1 MHKRHIKLYSCI
13 DIGCMEKIPQSI
25 QQRIISLFAN
35 KNDCKIVF
43 VTNEDIK
50 SVKTQFFFK
59 SKLKEKPK
67 VDGFI
72 FFTLEQFCYS
82 GLNLSLIKSIFKLKY
97 DLYFAKEELIFKH
110 NDKNLKNIIQQIKI
124 FSNIRNRSKN

>member
-25 QQRIISLFAN
+25 QQRIINLFAE
-35 KNDCKIVF
+35 KNGCKIVF

-82 GLNLSLIKSIFKLKY
+82 ELNLSLIKKIFKLKY
-97 DLYFAKEELIFKH
+97 DLYFAKEELILKH

-124 FSNIRNRSKN
+124 FSNIRNRSRN

>member
-50 SVKTQFFFK
+50 S
-59 SKLKEKPK
+59 S
-67 VDGFI
+67 
-72 FFTLEQFCYS
+72 
-82 GLNLSLIKSIFKLKY
+82 
-97 DLYFAKEELIFKH
+97 
-110 NDKNLKNIIQQIKI
+110 
-124 FSNIRNRSKN
+124 